1 MKYLVVSIR
10 DIRTG
15 YSAPQFELN
24 EETAERNFAQA
35 MCSND
40 YFRNFAKDF
49 ALFSLGIFDDQKATF
64 ELEPVPSLL
73 LEATD
78 ALRWKGGDN
87 RVSDTV

>member
-24 EETAERNFAQA
+24 EETAERNFVQA